1 MVRAHKELA
10 SSFGISITH
19 ISEQSCHNKVNS
31 CLLTYYTIIIL
42 FQDTADGEFAVVKTA
57 LHRYML
63 RSDVNSPDYL
73 EVKDSASLQQFG
85 QRFLKTPGSRSQL
98 KIREFIDL
106 NPDEVLRRKAR
117 VEDDD
122 SRTLAGISSKF
133 QYICKVWIITCLF
146 V

>member
-10 SSFGISITH
+10 SIFGISITH
-19 ISEQSCHNKVNS
+19 ISEQSCHNKVKE
-31 CLLTYYTIIIL
+31 CLFKYMYRYYL

-57 LHRYML
+57 LYRYML

-85 QRFLKTPGSRSQL
+85 QRFLQTPGSRSQL

-106 NPDEVLRRKAR
+106 KPEEVLSRKAK
-117 VEDDD
+117 VEDED

-133 QYICKVWIITCLF
+133 QYICKVWIIICLF
-146 V
+146 W

>member
-1 MVRAHKELA
+1 M
-10 SSFGISITH
+10 
-19 ISEQSCHNKVNS
+19 
-31 CLLTYYTIIIL
+31 IL

-57 LHRYML
+57 LYRYMV

-98 KIREFIDL
+98 KMREFIDL
-106 NPDEVLRRKAR
+106 KPDEVLRRKAK
-117 VEDDD
+117 VEDED

-133 QYICKVWIITCLF
+133 QYICKVKIIICLIL
-146 V
+146 